1 MSIMIDIR
9 DNKDKELNI
18 KRILNWGT
26 WIRRWPWY
34 WEFYEM
40 SVKVWMKRNRQNWAK
55 REWVIKTA

>member
-1 MSIMIDIR
+1 MIDIR

-40 SVKVWMKRNRQNWAK
+40 
-55 REWVIKTA
+55 